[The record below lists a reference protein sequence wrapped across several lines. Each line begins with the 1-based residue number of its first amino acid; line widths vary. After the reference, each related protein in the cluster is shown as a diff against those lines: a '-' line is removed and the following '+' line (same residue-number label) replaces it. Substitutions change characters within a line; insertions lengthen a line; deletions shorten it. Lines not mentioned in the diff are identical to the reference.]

1 MLNKILLFSLSFLFV
16 SWIFPNNDAWKKKI
30 DPVLWSKA
38 AQRKP
43 AECIVV
49 LQGQADVSLV
59 KQLSTKED
67 KGKYVFYQLQK
78 FAQQAQRNLQFFLE
92 TKKIPF
98 HAYYIV
104 NAIALSADQTLLETL
119 ARRDDVTF
127 IQDNPYTH
135 FEEPLREQ
143 NAAAGFR
150 GGDGLPEW
158 GVRRIKADSVWAMGY
173 TGQGVVIGGEDT
185 GYDWGH
191 PALKKK
197 YRGYLNDS
205 TIQHAYNW
213 HDAIH
218 SISPLANDS
227 LNPCGLNLVAPCD
240 DLSHGTHTMGT
251 MVGDDENTSDSLRNR
266 IGVAPGARFIC
277 ARNMERGN
285 GSPATYIECF
295 EWFLAPTDLENK
307 NPDPSKAPHVIN
319 NSWYCSTE
327 EGCNKSNFALMEQA
341 VQNLKSAGIVVVI
354 SAGNA
359 GPNCGT
365 IAFPPALF
373 PNSFAIGA
381 TGPSDSIA
389 PFSSRGPV
397 PDSLHSLNHELVK
410 PNVCAPGRNV
420 RSSIPNGGYAEYSGT
435 SMAGP
440 HTAGLVALLIS
451 ANPNLAGQVDTI
463 ERIIEQTCLVRQSP
477 QSCGGTSGLTIPNNT
492 YGYGRIDALAAVHK
506 ARSFVPTT
514 DLLNTQ
520 QVTVFP
526 NPFVEKLTI
535 ECSNLHG
542 TTQIRLYN
550 IEGKLMQAK
559 TLFLTNF
566 TVIELP
572 TAAIERGVYLYEVI
586 NDRQKFVGK
595 VVKL

>member
-1 MLNKILLFSLSFLFV
+1 MFNKFLLFSVSFLLV

-38 AQRKP
+38 AQGKP

-49 LQGQADVSLV
+49 LQGQADISLA
-59 KQLSTKED
+59 KKLSTKED
-67 KGKYVFYQLQK
+67 KGKYVFYHLQK
-78 FAQQAQRNLQFFLE
+78 FAQQAQGNLQFFLA
-92 TKKIPF
+92 TKKISFRP
-98 HAYYIV
+98 YYIV
-104 NAIALSADQTLLETL
+104 NAIFLNADQTLLETL
-119 ARRDDVTF
+119 AQRDDVAF
-127 IQDNPYTH
+127 IQDNTYTH
-135 FEEPLREQ
+135 FEEPLREK
-143 NAAAGFR
+143 NAATGFR

-185 GYDWGH
+185 GYAWMH
-191 PALKKK
+191 PAIKKK
-197 YRGYLNDS
+197 YRGYLEGDTTS
-205 TIQHAYNW
+205 SHAYNW

-218 SISPLANDS
+218 SISPLSSDS
-227 LNPCGLNLVAPCD
+227 INPCGLNLLAPCD
-240 DLSHGTHTMGT
+240 DLGHGTHTMGT
-251 MVGDDENTSDSLRNR
+251 MVGDDENPSDSLRNR

-307 NPDPSKAPHVIN
+307 NPDPTKAPHVIN

-341 VQNLKSAGIVVVI
+341 VQNLKSAGVVVVI

-365 IAFPPALF
+365 IAFPPAMF

-397 PDSLHSLNHELVK
+397 PDSLHTLNKELVK

-420 RSSIPNGGYAEYSGT
+420 RSCVPNNGYAEYSGT

-451 ANPNLAGQVDTI
+451 AN
-463 ERIIEQTCLVRQSP
+463 
-477 QSCGGTSGLTIPNNT
+477 
-492 YGYGRIDALAAVHK
+492 
-506 ARSFVPTT
+506 
-514 DLLNTQ
+514 
-520 QVTVFP
+520 
-526 NPFVEKLTI
+526 
-535 ECSNLHG
+535 
-542 TTQIRLYN
+542 
-550 IEGKLMQAK
+550 
-559 TLFLTNF
+559 
-566 TVIELP
+566 
-572 TAAIERGVYLYEVI
+572 
-586 NDRQKFVGK
+586 
-595 VVKL
+595 